1 MVLFHQ
7 NTTKASVCQIVPLT
21 RKCWP
26 EDGVEKTETSS
37 HTGVLM
43 IVCFVGLRW
52 NKTILF

>member
-1 MVLFHQ
+1 MVLFRQ